1 MRCVLAFTLALVIT
15 LALAP
20 SRPALARHSGGIH
33 GGSHLF
39 QEGVGS
45 KSHHA
50 KAKPPAT
57 SS

>member
-1 MRCVLAFTLALVIT
+1 MRCVVGLILLLVVTVALTL
-15 LALAP
+15 
-20 SRPALARHSGGIH
+20 SRPAFARHGGGIH

-45 KSHHA
+45 KSHHD
-50 KAKPPAT
+50 KAKVSAT

>member
-1 MRCVLAFTLALVIT
+1 MRYVLAFICSLVIT

-20 SRPALARHSGGIH
+20 SRPAFARHGGGIH

-45 KSHHA
+45 KSHHD
-50 KAKPPAT
+50 KAKLPGT